1 MTIRPLSEL
10 RLLAALLLWGT
21 LWAGAASAAA
31 DPNAVLASHVREV
44 FPGAERAGPVSG
56 APPAA
61 PVYTDGALA
70 GYAFFTHQVV
80 RSAGYSGKPVDVLA
94 GIALDG
100 ILTGARLVEHHE
112 PILAIGVSE
121 ARLQSFI
128 AQFRGL
134 DVRRPVRLA
143 TLAQGDAARV
153 DGIAGATVSSIV
165 LSDAVM
171 RSARAVARSRGILG
185 AGAGAGAAAA
195 ATLDTEFHQ
204 PADWAALL
212 ADGSVARL
220 TLANRDVAA
229 AAAGAASP
237 DRPQDVFI
245 DLFAALATPAGIGR
259 NLLGDRD
266 YARLMNG
273 LEAGDQALLI
283 AANGLFSFKGT
294 AFNRTGT
301 FDRIQ
306 IVQGERTIRLGAD
319 RHRRLDKLPGAG
331 APELRE
337 IGLFTVPAASGF
349 DALAPWRLEL
359 LVPAADG
366 RFASFGLAMRLPDLY
381 RRGAAPDSAAAA
393 IEAPLWPEIWAQQSG
408 RVAILA
414 LALVA
419 LVLILFLQ
427 DALVRRVRAYLAL
440 RLVFLSFTLVWLG
453 WYAGAQLSTINIL
466 TFAQSLLT
474 GFSWDFFLLNPL
486 IFMLWSFVAV
496 TLLFWGRGIYCGW
509 LCPFGALQELL
520 SRAARRLGV
529 RQWRPPFLV
538 HERLWPVKY
547 VAFLG
552 LFALSLHAIE
562 TAHAWVEIEPFK
574 TAIILQFAREW
585 PFVLYAAGLL
595 AVGLFV
601 ERFFCRYLCPLGAA
615 LAIPAR
621 LRMFEWLKRKRQCG
635 SECQICAV
643 HCPVQA
649 IHPDGRINP
658 NECIYCLNCQTL
670 YYDDHVCPPL
680 IERRK
685 RRESRPLPHAAT
697 IAPSGG

>member
-1 MTIRPLSEL
+1 MRGSSV
-10 RLLAALLLWGT
+10 RASWACARRVAAVLLFGIVALGT
-21 LWAGAASAAA
+21 ASVAAA
-31 DPNAVLASHVREV
+31 TGDANAVLASRVREV
-44 FPGAERAGPVSG
+44 FPGVERAGPLTG
-56 APPAA
+56 TPPAA
-61 PVYTDGALA
+61 PVYKDGALA
-70 GYAFFTHQVV
+70 GYVFFSHQVV
-80 RSAGYSGKPVDVLA
+80 RSAGYSGKPVDVLV
-94 GIALDG
+94 GLALDG
-100 ILTGARLVEHHE
+100 TLTGARLVEHHE

-121 ARLQSFI
+121 ARLEAFI

-143 TLAQGDAARV
+143 TMARGDAARV

-171 RSARAVARSRGILG
+171 RSARAVARSRGILD
-185 AGAGAGAAAA
+185 AGAGA
-195 ATLDTEFHQ
+195 ATLDTEFHE

-220 TLANRDVAA
+220 SLANRDVAA
-229 AAAGAASP
+229 VAAGAVSP

-245 DLFAALATPAGIGR
+245 DLFAALATPARIGR

-273 LEAGDQALLI
+273 LEAGDQAILI

-294 AFNRTGT
+294 AFGRTGT

-306 IVQGERTIRLGAD
+306 IVQGERTIRLRAE
-319 RHRRLDKLPGAG
+319 RHQRLDKLPGQG

-349 DALAPWRLEL
+349 DPLAPWRLEL
-359 LVPAADG
+359 LVPGPDG

-381 RRGAAPDSAAAA
+381 RRGAAATPAPTDDS
-393 IEAPLWPEIWAQQSG
+393 PLWPEIWMRQSAQ
-408 RVAILA
+408 VAILA

-419 LVLILFLQ
+419 LILILFLQ

-453 WYAGAQLSTINIL
+453 WYAGAQLSTVNIL
-466 TFAQSLLT
+466 TFAHALLT

-520 SRAARRLGV
+520 NRAARRLGV
-529 RQWRPPFLV
+529 RQWRLPFVL
-538 HERLWPVKY
+538 HERLWPIKY

-574 TAIILQFAREW
+574 TAIVLSFAREW
-585 PFVLYAAGLL
+585 PFILYAAGLL
-595 AVGLFV
+595 VAGLFV

-643 HCPVQA
+643 YCPVQA

-670 YYDDHVCPPL
+670 YFDDHVCPPL

-685 RRESRPLPHAAT
+685 RREARPPRPAT
-697 IAPSGG
+697 SAPTGA